1 MSVSCSSVSPPTAG
15 NKAGF
20 ALGTTGQAL
29 SLVPVFRLCDMNGL
43 ILRLTGQT
51 STWPPTEAAAGC
63 SESLSRNNTMMRRKD
78 KQVTSIA
85 AIEDIIAGAVV
96 CRLAMS
102 DGERPYV
109 VPLCFGYENGMLY
122 FHTGHKGKKI
132 DLLKKNP
139 LVCFEFDENCRV
151 LAQPDACGWSMAYR
165 SVVGYGKASFVTS
178 PEGKRK
184 ALDVIMRQYDGEGGP
199 YPDGNMKATCIICV
213 HIEQMIGKIS
223 PPPKGEAEPKP

>member
-15 NKAGF
+15 NKASV
-20 ALGTTGQAL
+20 ALGTTGYEL
-29 SLVPVFRLCDMNGL
+29 PLVPDFGQYDMDGL
-43 ILRLTGQT
+43 VPWLTGQT
-51 STWPPTEAAAGC
+51 SAWPPTGAAAGC
-63 SESLSRNNTMMRRKD
+63 SESHNRKDSMMRRKD

-96 CRLAMS
+96 CRLAMT

-139 LVCFEFDENCRV
+139 LVCFEFDVDCRV

-165 SVVGYGKASFVTS
+165 SVVGYGKAAFVNS

-184 ALDVIMRQYDGEGGP
+184 ALDVIMRQYGGEGGP

-223 PPPKGEAEPKP
+223 PPPKSEAEPKP